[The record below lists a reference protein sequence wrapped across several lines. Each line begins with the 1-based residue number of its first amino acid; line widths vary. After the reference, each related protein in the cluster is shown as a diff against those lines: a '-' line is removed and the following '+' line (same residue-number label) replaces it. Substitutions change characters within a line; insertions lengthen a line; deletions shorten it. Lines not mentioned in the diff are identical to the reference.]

1 MNVHCYDG
9 PPGPD
14 PQPTKE
20 TIRVYSIGELRVV
33 VDHLIES
40 GRTDVKLELSPAL
53 LVDPVAYD
61 ILEEIV
67 SKHPKSNDKEL

>member
-14 PQPTKE
+14 PEPAKE
-20 TIRVYSIGELRVV
+20 QIRVYSIGELRVV

-53 LVDPVAYD
+53 LADPEAYD
-61 ILEEIV
+61 ILGEIV
-67 SKHPKSNDKEL
+67 TKHPKSHDKEL